1 MPCAWA
7 IRSWSGGVGLAAAT
21 GIIFAAGCWAAG
33 EVMKASAIKDPGA
46 VAIDEI
52 VGQWVVLLGLPLDPL
67 PTSLPSSCFGYST
80 FGNRGQYAGRT
91 VTLDGGLGVMLDDLL
106 AGVYAACAL
115 SVLLATGG
123 ALGVRS

>member
-1 MPCAWA
+1 LRLGDPRLERRGRARRCHQDHLC
-7 IRSWSGGVGLAAAT
+7 RTTLGGRPSH
-21 GIIFAAGCWAAG
+21 
-33 EVMKASAIKDPGA
+33 ESKAIKDPGA
-46 VAIDEI
+46 VVIDEI

-67 PTSLPSSCFGYST
+67 RTSLPSSCFGYST